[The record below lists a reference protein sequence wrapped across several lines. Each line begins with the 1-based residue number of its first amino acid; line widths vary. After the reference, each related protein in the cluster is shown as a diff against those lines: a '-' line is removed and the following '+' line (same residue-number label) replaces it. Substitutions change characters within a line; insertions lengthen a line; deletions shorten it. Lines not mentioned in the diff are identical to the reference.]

1 MTDAIIIRKLPPVW
15 FIRSL
20 NGFRSG
26 LTWLN
31 QQLFPSSFVL
41 YERFLAFWFLPAL
54 RVAAELDIAG
64 ILNRGP
70 KTLQELAELTATD
83 QQALFRM
90 MRALASQKVFKRRK
104 DGRYINTSLSK
115 VLVEGKG
122 SLRYMVMQH
131 LGTINWSVFNE
142 LSYSIKS
149 GKSAFSKVF
158 DKKIYEYLAENEV
171 ESTLFDRSMTN
182 LTEIGIEPFLS
193 AYNFKQCKNIA
204 DIGGGEGLL
213 LASILYENKNASG
226 ILFDLPEGLN
236 NAEVI
241 LAKYGVRERV
251 KIIRGNFFETAPAG
265 FETYLLK
272 NILHNWGDPD
282 CIRILAN
289 IRNAME
295 ENGRILILE
304 MLLDEGNFASFGKL
318 LDLQMM
324 VFMEDGRERTKNEF
338 GELLEKAGL
347 KINRII
353 KTIAPFS
360 IIEAVKD

>member
-15 FIRSL
+15 FIRAL

-31 QQLFPSSFVL
+31 GKLFPSSVVL

-54 RVAAELDIAG
+54 RVAAEMDIAG
-64 ILNRGP
+64 ILNEGP
-70 KTLQELAELTATD
+70 KNLQELAERTGTD
-83 QQALFRM
+83 PEALFRM
-90 MRALASQKVFKRRK
+90 LRALASQKVFKRRK

-115 VLVEGKG
+115 VLIEGRG

-131 LGTINWSVFNE
+131 LGTINWTVFNE

-149 GKSAFSKVF
+149 GKSAFSNVYG
-158 DKKIYEYLAENEV
+158 KKIYDFLSENPV

-182 LTEIGIEPFLS
+182 LTQIGIEPFLS
-193 AYNFKQCKNIA
+193 AYNFSKCKTIA

-213 LASILYENKNASG
+213 LASILYQNKNAQG
-226 ILFDLPEGLN
+226 VLFDLPEGLN

-241 LAKYGVRERV
+241 LKKYGVRDRV
-251 KIIRGNFFETAPAG
+251 QVIPGNFFDTAPAG

-272 NILHNWGDPD
+272 NILHNWGDAE
-282 CIRILAN
+282 CVSILSN
-289 IRNAME
+289 IRSSMDPQ
-295 ENGRILILE
+295 GRILILE
-304 MLLDEGNFASFGKL
+304 MILDEGNNNSIGKL

-324 VFMEDGRERTKNEF
+324 VFMEHGKERTSKEF
-338 GELLEKAGL
+338 EQLLEGSGL
-347 KINRII
+347 KTNRIY

-360 IIEAVKD
+360 IIEAVKK